1 MQVAVKREERDDVGG
16 QTCVWFGGGERM
28 AADFALHGITN
39 SYKWENNGIVQG
51 QIAFPTFRAAIV
63 TYSTI
68 QMQKPSEGN
77 QSREFATAGEFFP
90 FAYLAGEEAL
100 RIPADVHLTWNIKYK
115 VFS

>member
-16 QTCVWFGGGERM
+16 QT
-28 AADFALHGITN
+28 
-39 SYKWENNGIVQG
+39 
-51 QIAFPTFRAAIV
+51 AAIV

-100 RIPADVHLTWNIKYK
+100 RIPADVHLTWNIKYE
-115 VFS
+115 VLS